1 MTLGK
6 SLAWGAWAVGY
17 AKACSCVGICLVT
30 QHPGTDNDRLEFDF
44 EHFQPQGEGTESDR
58 GLASNS
64 HGQMLFENL
73 RAVVVDH
80 HQWSMTCFCKSRFS
94 FVRIVILYKFG
105 M

>member
-1 MTLGK
+1 MG
-6 SLAWGAWAVGY
+6 S

-64 HGQMLFENL
+64 QGQMLFENL

-80 HQWSMTCFCKSRFS
+80 HQWSMTCFLQKSVFLRAHS
-94 FVRIVILYKFG
+94 PSVQVWIMTYSS
-105 M
+105 